1 MVATR
6 PMMSR
11 QRIGRCWTR
20 SRRALLMTLTED
32 RAIAAAAI
40 TGDSS
45 RPKAEVQD
53 AGGDRYAGNVVHEGE
68 HEVLPDVRYGR
79 SGQLSG
85 PDDAG

>member
-1 MVATR
+1 
-6 PMMSR
+6 
-11 QRIGRCWTR
+11 
-20 SRRALLMTLTED
+20 MTLTED